1 MIMPTKNTET
11 IHALTT
17 AEVGRQVKMYSERR
31 QQIDDERA
39 AAYAYALKNGGAP
52 DTPVVD
58 ADERA
63 ALEHAKNLLNGYAPQ
78 SLSLPPEI
86 SRDRILLRERRG
98 LDIVLKILA
107 DKDLVARAAEAVEWG
122 EAHGAEW
129 HQLTREIT
137 LTAIRLHA
145 LEQSAQR
152 LLAGCPD
159 LFAVR
164 LPMTVISNSP
174 SIAEIPLDDLKGAAL
189 AEGII
194 THAEIR
200 KAEKHGQ

>member
-1 MIMPTKNTET
+1 
-11 IHALTT
+11 
-17 AEVGRQVKMYSERR
+17 
-31 QQIDDERA
+31 
-39 AAYAYALKNGGAP
+39 
-52 DTPVVD
+52 
-58 ADERA
+58 
-63 ALEHAKNLLNGYAPQ
+63 
-78 SLSLPPEI
+78 
-86 SRDRILLRERRG
+86 
-98 LDIVLKILA
+98 
-107 DKDLVARAAEAVEWG
+107 
-122 EAHGAEW
+122 
-129 HQLTREIT
+129 
-137 LTAIRLHA
+137 LHA

>member
-1 MIMPTKNTET
+1 MATKNTET
-11 IHALTT
+11 IHELTT
-17 AEVGRQVKMYSERR
+17 AEIGRQTKMYSELRK
-31 QQIDDERA
+31 QVTIKRA
-39 AAYAYALKNGGAP
+39 AAYADALKNGGGA
-52 DTPVVD
+52 DTQVID

-63 ALEHAKNLLNGYAPQ
+63 AREHAKHLLNGFAPEA
-78 SLSLPPEI
+78 LSLPPEI
-86 SRDRILLRERRG
+86 TRDRILLREERA
-98 LDIVLKILA
+98 LDIVLRILA
-107 DKDLVARAAEAVEWG
+107 DKGLAARAVEAVEWA
-122 EAHGAEW
+122 ETHSAEW
-129 HQLTREIT
+129 QQLTREIT

-159 LFAVR
+159 PFAVA

-189 AEGII
+189 AEGLV